1 MGNDLSVDTATLS
14 IKDIKT
20 TSKSPNTKDFKFNIK
35 IWEFQKKNS
44 KSVNFDKFTRFSESC
59 SYIVLAL
66 SKKKTNHETSPRDEN
81 DLSELSRGSKSLFEV
96 CHDATTNLTP
106 RGLTTP
112 FTESKKFEGNNFEI
126 YLWNGK
132 LSSPITQAAC
142 LSTCYEL
149 ENFLEEDKIPQIM
162 SMGAPVS
169 LMTFFKN
176 DVENA
181 SSLYS
186 PSLYRD
192 LCKECMLVDSILQQK
207 SSLGKISFKI

>member
-14 IKDIKT
+14 IKDIKIA
-20 TSKSPNTKDFKFNIK
+20 SKSPNTKDFKFNIK

-59 SYIVLAL
+59 SYIVLSL
-66 SKKKTNHETSPRDEN
+66 SKKKNNLDYSPRDEN

-112 FTESKKFEGNNFEI
+112 FTETKRIDGNNVEI

-132 LSSPITQAAC
+132 LSSPITQATC
-142 LSTCYEL
+142 LSSCYEL
-149 ENFLEEDKIPQIM
+149 ESLLEEDKIPQIM

-169 LMTFFKN
+169 IMTFYKN

-192 LCKECMLVDSILQQK
+192 LCKECTLVDSILQQK
-207 SSLGKISFKI
+207 TSSGFFFSN